1 MQLSG
6 PPFQAFCFMFQVP
19 VDRRQ
24 QIRRSASRCNNTAGR
39 HFCLAVK
46 RYCDSAF
53 AWTLRDCSRVPR
65 GGCNPAK
72 SKPNTSL
79 ALLVQRAQVS
89 RLVLV
94 PSIRVRRP
102 APCVTSS
109 VLGQVPRKSMDVAR
123 QDPASATA
131 RGRESHVSMVKRGLT
146 TSFHF
151 FVDNPGINCRL
162 VARTGTGL
170 PSWLALDT

>member
-109 VLGQVPRKSMDVAR
+109 VLGQVRPKIHGRCKAGPCRRHSQGPGVPRFNGKAR
-123 QDPASATA
+123 AND
-131 RGRESHVSMVKRGLT
+131 
-146 TSFHF
+146 F
-151 FVDNPGINCRL
+151 FPLLC
-162 VARTGTGL
+162 
-170 PSWLALDT
+170 